1 MGGDRG
7 EGERLNGFTPTKPLP
22 SRGRNHDFIEINIMR
37 LSEDRISHIS
47 HLVLDMLMQ
56 NRNVDAI
63 QAEERVL
70 REIKRTI
77 TAELTFDDEADN
89 AARRTILSLSRRI
102 PEGSREWEVLYQ
114 KYREE
119 ELRRR
124 RKL

>member
-1 MGGDRG
+1 M
-7 EGERLNGFTPTKPLP
+7 RLN
-22 SRGRNHDFIEINIMR
+22 
-37 LSEDRISHIS
+37 EDRISHIS
-47 HLVLDMLMQ
+47 HLILDKLMQ
-56 NRNVDAI
+56 DRNVDAL

-77 TAELTFDDEADN
+77 TDELKFDDEADD
-89 AARRTILSLSRRI
+89 AVRRMIQSLSRRV

>member
-1 MGGDRG
+1 
-7 EGERLNGFTPTKPLP
+7 
-22 SRGRNHDFIEINIMR
+22 MR

-47 HLVLDMLMQ
+47 HLVLDALVR
-56 NRNVDAI
+56 NRNVDALLP
-63 QAEERVL
+63 EEKLL

-77 TAELTFDDEADN
+77 TAELQFEDEADA
-89 AARRTILSLSRRI
+89 AARRTIQSLSRRV

>member
-1 MGGDRG
+1 
-7 EGERLNGFTPTKPLP
+7 
-22 SRGRNHDFIEINIMR
+22 MR

-47 HLVLDMLMQ
+47 HLILDMLMQ
-56 NRNVDAI
+56 DRAVDAV
-63 QAEERVL
+63 QPEDKVL
-70 REIKRTI
+70 REIKRTV
-77 TAELTFDDEADN
+77 TEELRFDDEADTVV
-89 AARRTILSLSRRI
+89 RTMIQSLSRKV

>member
-1 MGGDRG
+1 
-7 EGERLNGFTPTKPLP
+7 
-22 SRGRNHDFIEINIMR
+22 MR
-37 LSEDRISHIS
+37 LSEDRISHVS
-47 HLVLDMLMQ
+47 HLVLDLLMQ
-56 NRNVDAI
+56 DRTVDAI
-63 QAEERVL
+63 QPEERLL

-77 TAELTFDDEADN
+77 TDELKFDDEADD
-89 AARRTILSLSRRI
+89 AVRRMIQSLSRKV